1 MTHKQIYSAF
11 QACKKIYGTQEVHV
25 QLIAKQLG
33 VTASEI
39 IEHIEANPTLFVTR
53 MNNINSGYENK
64 VLGNEYPGLLVSSV
78 SSLVWLTTSSVI
90 REGDNGGTIT
100 ITPVGDT
107 FKSSSST
114 DNWVVDAGTTGL
126 TLDSVGSGTNTKT
139 LTFTGT
145 AYAGTLMVYCKKAGL
160 TVSSNDSDMIEYRIV
175 ERNLSAADYS
185 LIESDIAAIETT
197 IGTYSGENDIATDLV
212 ALESA
217 VGTYVGEDDIATD
230 LAALQALNV
239 ITTTTLDLSLTNG
252 SPAALP
258 VTHSHVIVTANPELN
273 PGEIALPAST
283 GSGLSVT
290 VIGAPS
296 IMTGIVF
303 QPDGTDTING
313 ENNIFL
319 VPNKSS
325 VTLID
330 ISEGEWLLI

>member
-11 QACKKIYGTQEVHV
+11 QSCKKIYGTQEVHV

-53 MNNINSGYENK
+53 MNSINSGYENK

-90 REGDNGGTIT
+90 REGDNGGTIVL
-100 ITPVGDT
+100 TPSAGT
-107 FKSSSST
+107 FKAST
-114 DNWVVDAGTTGL
+114 STENWIVDAGTTGL
-126 TLDSVGSGTNTKT
+126 TLAFVNNATATKT

-145 AYAGTLMVYCKKAGL
+145 AYSGKLKIACKAAG
-160 TVSSNDSDMIEYRIV
+160 VSGASNTDYIEIDIV
-175 ERNLSAADYS
+175 ERNMSAADYS

-197 IGTYSGENDIATDLV
+197 IGTYSGGDDIATDLA
-212 ALESA
+212 ALESV
-217 VGTYVGEDDIATD
+217 VGTYSGEDDIATD

-283 GSGLSVT
+283 GSGLKVT

-296 IMTGIVF
+296 ITTGIVF
-303 QPDGTDTING
+303 HPNDTDTING
-313 ENNIFL
+313 ENDTFL
-319 VPNKSS
+319 VPNKNSA
-325 VTLID
+325 TLID
-330 ISEGEWLLI
+330 IAEGEWLLI

>member
-107 FKSSSST
+107 FKSSAST

-145 AYAGTLMVYCKKAGL
+145 AYAGTLKVYCKKAGL
-160 TVSSNDSDMIEYRIV
+160 TVGSNDSDMIEYGIV
-175 ERNLSAADYS
+175 ERNLSATDYS
-185 LIESDIAAIETT
+185 VIESDLNALETVV
-197 IGTYSGENDIATDLV
+197 GTYSGENDIATDLAAV
-212 ALESA
+212 QSALIPVINVVDMSA
-217 VGTYVGEDDIATD
+217 GGTDADHPATD
-230 LAALQALNV
+230 VDQYIVVVDNTSHNV
-239 ITTTTLDLSLTNG
+239 I
-252 SPAALP
+252 
-258 VTHSHVIVTANPELN
+258 
-273 PGEIALPAST
+273 LPA
-283 GSGLSVT
+283 G
-290 VIGAPS
+290 VIGRK
-296 IMTGIVF
+296 IVISN
-303 QPDGTDTING
+303 QANAELGVVPDDTETING
-313 ENNIFL
+313 ENSATL
-319 VPNKSS
+319 STTES
-325 VTLID
+325 ATLICYAD
-330 ISEGEWLLI
+330 GKWAVV